1 VRRVHRTCAEDDFMG
16 SVCAVRRTFP
26 AFLVGGE
33 LDADGTGLLSFYAIF
48 VSRCD

>member
-1 VRRVHRTCAEDDFMG
+1 VHRTCAEDDFPG
-16 SVCAVRRTFP
+16 GVGAVRRTFP

-33 LDADGTGLLSFYAIF
+33 FNADGTGLLSFYASF